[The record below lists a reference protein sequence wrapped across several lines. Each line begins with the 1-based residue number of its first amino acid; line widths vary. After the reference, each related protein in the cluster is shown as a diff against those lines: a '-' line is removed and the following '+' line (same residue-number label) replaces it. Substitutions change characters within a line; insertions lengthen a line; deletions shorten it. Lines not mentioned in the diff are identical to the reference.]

1 MKISMIIFAITA
13 LLMSTTLSIAGEDP
27 DLVAYYPFEGSAEDS
42 SGNGNDGEIDGGSKW
57 VKGKF
62 GDAIELDAGAFV
74 ELQVSDSLH
83 GDIFKADPFT
93 ISAWVKPNFE
103 GTTWEHIWRS
113 LPSASGHNTFFLN
126 KDQGLLSWRGQVA
139 GWTVLCQTDPG
150 IVEKD
155 QWLHVVVQGDGEKFR
170 IYADG
175 EKVAETD
182 FQETRGNNVTYR
194 LGGTG
199 GETFAG
205 VMDDYAV
212 FIRALDED
220 EISLIMEGVE
230 TFLPVEPQDKLAT
243 RWADIKRSGL
253 TQ

>member
-1 MKISMIIFAITA
+1 MKLFTLILAVTFLLINATLGIT
-13 LLMSTTLSIAGEDP
+13 GEDP
-27 DLVAYYPFEGSAEDS
+27 DMVAYFPFEGTPEDA
-42 SGNGNDGEIDGGSKW
+42 SGNDNHGKIEGGSKW

-62 GDAIELDAGAFV
+62 GDAIELDAAAYV
-74 ELQVSDSLH
+74 EMQASDSLH

-93 ISAWVKPNFE
+93 ISAWINPNFE

-113 LPSASGHNTFFLN
+113 LPGASGHNTFFLN

-139 GWTVLCQTDPG
+139 GWTVLCQSDGG

-155 QWLHVVVQGDGEKFR
+155 KWMHVAVTGDGDKFR

-205 VMDDYAV
+205 LMDDYAV
-212 FIRALDED
+212 FTRALDED
-220 EISLIMEGVE
+220 EISLIMDSVE
-230 TFLPVEPQDKLAT
+230 TFLPVEPQGKLAT
-243 RWADIKRSGL
+243 QWAALKR
-253 TQ
+253 